1 MTPSYLPRLS
11 GEMEEGKT
19 TPSYLARLSSEMA
32 GGKTTPSV
40 NSRAMFTTHSRVM
53 FTSDDRVGVY
63 HFKESFA
70 LLLLITPPFF
80 GRVAGN
86 FHLE

>member
-1 MTPSYLPRLS
+1 MRGGAVAARRAHNPEVLGSNPSPATYLKSAEKS
-11 GEMEEGKT
+11 GGFF
-19 TPSYLARLSSEMA
+19 
-32 GGKTTPSV
+32 V

>member
-1 MTPSYLPRLS
+1 MDKFINFSRFMGYLFDDQKQAKQ
-11 GEMEEGKT
+11 GT
-19 TPSYLARLSSEMA
+19 TIIRALLEA
-32 GGKTTPSV
+32 V

-63 HFKESFA
+63 HFKESFT

-80 GRVAGN
+80 WRVAGS
-86 FHLE
+86 FPPG